1 MIAAQGDRSEPLYR
15 PASVYNPGITRGGL
29 ALPRIFVSQRRVQ
42 QWTEEGRVAIESSW
56 MTLTELGRT
65 FRLTEAFF
73 VERAVSDGGDAHQ
86 LSGRV
91 KTRQQIASL
100 GGEVFL
106 NSLIIGDD
114 AYEGDPGFIG
124 EPVSKKDR
132 PRTSRRDGGS
142 LSGIIP
148 ASGLPLQG
156 VVAPPPPPARQVTT
170 IPTADRGDTTGILH
184 ASAMPTVGRD
194 RDRGDSTGILHA
206 SAMPTAGRDRER
218 GDTTGILHASAMP
231 GGGRTGRDGPTSA
244 GLMPPTAI
252 PPPPPPPRSAP
263 LSSADT
269 APPLPKK

>member
-1 MIAAQGDRSEPLYR
+1 M
-15 PASVYNPGITRGGL
+15 
-29 ALPRIFVSQRRVQ
+29 PRIFVSQRRVQ
-42 QWTEEGRVAIESSW
+42 QWTMEGRVAIESSW
-56 MTLTELGRT
+56 MTLSELGRT
-65 FRLTEAFF
+65 FKLTEAFF
-73 VERAVSDGGDAHQ
+73 VERAVSDGGDTHK

-114 AYEGDPGFIG
+114 AYEGDPGFVG
-124 EPVSKKDR
+124 EPVSKKSV

-142 LSGIIP
+142 LSGVIP
-148 ASGLPLQG
+148 ASGLPVQA
-156 VVAPPPPPARQVTT
+156 APPPPPARPVTT

-184 ASAMPTVGRD
+184 ASAMPT
-194 RDRGDSTGILHA
+194 
-206 SAMPTAGRDRER
+206 MPKER

-231 GGGRTGRDGPTSA
+231 VPGRTGRDGPTHA
-244 GLMPPTAI
+244 GLMPPTAV
-252 PPPPPPPRSAP
+252 PPPPPPPRHQP